1 MSIGIRGLRTGEK
14 TPADEG
20 TEVNHAIKHGVAPGG
35 RYVLRKIDEIL
46 DELQG
51 RKDCV
56 FLPSAGLPTL
66 SEGLRLPD
74 DLRRFYERFS
84 EARLFG
90 DRSDPRYHIPPPGE
104 FVQIGF
110 AIYSQPT
117 SNAVQRSWYALA
129 HVRDGN
135 YIAIDCAP
143 SRLGYCYDA
152 FHETIDDLSYCG
164 VIARSFTELMNRA
177 AAGGDEAWWLRDK
190 GYGYAD
196 RLGEEGE

>member
-1 MSIGIRGLRTGEK
+1 MLR
-14 TPADEG
+14 
-20 TEVNHAIKHGVAPGG
+20 N
-35 RYVLRKIDEIL
+35 IDDIL

-152 FHETIDDLSYCG
+152 FHETLDDLSYCG
-164 VIARSFTELMNRA
+164 VIARSFTELMNVAA
-177 AAGGDEAWWLRDK
+177 AAGDSAWWLREGFK
-190 GYGYAD
+190 GYGHAD
-196 RLGEEGE
+196 RRGGEGE